1 MTMNDSQ
8 LSLLKRVQ
16 LYFSL
21 IKFFKT
27 VERLWGVQF
36 RQDPVSILEK
46 EQRYETLK
54 LCRSLLVIQHKG
66 LPVEETALECL
77 ELFCESPSAEVNEIQ
92 MIIMSHYIV
101 LRDTYYGSR

>member
-1 MTMNDSQ
+1 MTSDK
-8 LSLLKRVQ
+8 LSGIKRVQ

-66 LPVEETALECL
+66 LPVEETVLECL
-77 ELFCESPSAEVNEIQ
+77 ELFCETPSADVNEIQ
-92 MIIMSHYIV
+92 MILMSHFIV
-101 LRDTYYGSR
+101 LRDNYYGSR

>member
-1 MTMNDSQ
+1 MTSDK
-8 LSLLKRVQ
+8 LSVNKRVQ

-77 ELFCESPSAEVNEIQ
+77 ELFCETPSADVNEIQ
-92 MIIMSHYIV
+92 MIIMSHFIV
-101 LRDTYYGSR
+101 LRDNYYGSR

>member
-1 MTMNDSQ
+1 MSNSQ
-8 LSLLKRVQ
+8 LSAIKRVQ

-21 IKFFKT
+21 HKFFKT

-54 LCRSLLVIQHKG
+54 LCRSLLAIQHKR

-77 ELFCESPSAEVNEIQ
+77 ELFCETPSVDVNEIQ
-92 MIIMSHYIV
+92 MIIMSHFIV
-101 LRDTYYGSR
+101 LRDNYYGSR

>member
-1 MTMNDSQ
+1 MTSDK
-8 LSLLKRVQ
+8 LSGIKRVQ

-21 IKFFKT
+21 IKFFNT

-54 LCRSLLVIQHKG
+54 LCRSLLAIHHKR
-66 LPVEETALECL
+66 LPVEETVLECL
-77 ELFCESPSAEVNEIQ
+77 ELFCETPSADVNEIQ
-92 MIIMSHYIV
+92 MIIMSHFIV
-101 LRDTYYGSR
+101 LRDNYYGSR

>member
-1 MTMNDSQ
+1 MTSDK
-8 LSLLKRVQ
+8 LSVIKRVQ

-21 IKFFKT
+21 IKFFNT

-77 ELFCESPSAEVNEIQ
+77 ELFCEAPSVDVNEIQ
-92 MIIMSHYIV
+92 MIIMSHFIV
-101 LRDTYYGSR
+101 LRDNYYGSR

>member
-1 MTMNDSQ
+1 MTSDK
-8 LSLLKRVQ
+8 LSVIKRVQ

-21 IKFFKT
+21 IRFFKT

-36 RQDPVSILEK
+36 RQDPVSIIEK

-77 ELFCESPSAEVNEIQ
+77 ELFCETPSVDVNEIQ
-92 MIIMSHYIV
+92 MILMSHFIV
-101 LRDTYYGSR
+101 LRDNYYGSR

>member
-1 MTMNDSQ
+1 MTSDK
-8 LSLLKRVQ
+8 LSVIKRVQ

-36 RQDPVSILEK
+36 RQNPVAILEK

-54 LCRSLLVIQHKG
+54 LCRSLLVIQHKR
-66 LPVEETALECL
+66 LPVEETVLECL
-77 ELFCESPSAEVNEIQ
+77 ELFCETPSADVNEIQ
-92 MIIMSHYIV
+92 MILMSHFIV
-101 LRDTYYGSR
+101 LRDNYYGSR

>member
-1 MTMNDSQ
+1 MTSDK
-8 LSLLKRVQ
+8 LSAIKRVQ

-46 EQRYETLK
+46 EQRYATLK
-54 LCRSLLVIQHKG
+54 LCRSLLAIHHKR

-77 ELFCESPSAEVNEIQ
+77 ELFCETPSADVNEIQ
-92 MIIMSHYIV
+92 MIIMSHFIV
-101 LRDTYYGSR
+101 LRDNYYGSR